1 MQYVADKGAGSAAAS
16 RFQSERA
23 KEREWFIL
31 KDFCRFLTDF
41 SQLYLLHWGDR
52 PWRFVAGRRAP
63 FVGGERAKGEW
74 FTVGVHGWCS
84 LLVFTV
90 GVHGWCAVGALLV
103 HGCFTVVSR
112 LVHGWCTVV
121 SRLFHGCFTVV
132 SRLFHGCFTVVSR
145 LFHGWC
151 TVVSRLFHGCSS
163 DIGPMYGA
171 DRLIEAFPLCS
182 SGFHLVFIWVSS
194 LLPGMGGRASW
205 GQRQLEGPQGGQCRV
220 HAVRGRDR
228 GQSIPGGDVGQGE

>member
-84 LLVFTV
+84 RLVFTV
-90 GVHGWCAVGALLV
+90 GALLV
-103 HGCFTVVSR
+103 RC
-112 LVHGWCTVV
+112 WC
-121 SRLFHGCFTVV
+121 
-132 SRLFHGCFTVVSR
+132 TVVSR

-151 TVVSRLFHGCSS
+151 TVVSLLFHGCFTVVSRLF
-163 DIGPMYGA
+163 IGHWSY
-171 DRLIEAFPLCS
+171 
-182 SGFHLVFIWVSS
+182 
-194 LLPGMGGRASW
+194 
-205 GQRQLEGPQGGQCRV
+205 
-220 HAVRGRDR
+220 VRGR
-228 GQSIPGGDVGQGE
+228 